1 VADLDTAIRAR
12 LDDWLDDICGA
23 WRNGCPV
30 AGHAEPIKMRAALTA
45 VLDLHKPR
53 PAGIPGKPHLAD
65 CSTCRD
71 LGPEINS
78 PAGYP
83 CDEIEAI
90 AKALGVEAS

>member
-1 VADLDTAIRAR
+1 MHDLDTVIRAR
-12 LDDWLDDICGA
+12 LDSGLAHMTDPAPELVGEIANEWHD
-23 WRNGCPV
+23 
-30 AGHAEPIKMRAALTA
+30 ALLA

-78 PAGYP
+78 PAAYP
-83 CDEIEAI
+83 CDEVEAI
-90 AKALGVEAS
+90 AEALGVEADGG